1 MPDLQELATKY
12 HLQPDVAFFLTLPVL
27 SHMISMKFDELKKAA
42 GVGAVAKAVDV
53 NKVQSL

>member
-1 MPDLQELATKY
+1 MDKLIFVCEQ
-12 HLQPDVAFFLTLPVL
+12 
-27 SHMISMKFDELKKAA
+27 MKFDELKKAA